1 VKCAISANAT
11 VLYHP
16 VSNGVAECAIG
27 ALTATAR
34 AMLHDAGLPK
44 KLWAKAFS
52 TATYLRN
59 RVPRALD
66 RLTPFELLYSMNPD
80 LAD

>member
-1 VKCAISANAT
+1 MEW
-11 VLYHP
+11 
-16 VSNGVAECAIG
+16 AEHAIG

-34 AMLHDAGLPK
+34 AMLHDTGLPK

-52 TATYLRN
+52 TATYLHN
-59 RVPRALD
+59 RAPTRALD
-66 RLTPFELLYSMNPD
+66 GLTPFELLYGMNPD